1 MARVGIKLQ
10 AWERRQVDFTAFES
24 TVNDG
29 NNIALS
35 QHLKDQLIALE
46 EIEEHFDKANID
58 LHSKIENSYHQLS
71 THIADHQQ
79 HIIVEKQQFHK
90 EQSIIKG
97 TTSLVY
103 TMMILALI

>member
-1 MARVGIKLQ
+1 M
-10 AWERRQVDFTAFES
+10 
-24 TVNDG
+24 
-29 NNIALS
+29 
-35 QHLKDQLIALE
+35 E

-79 HIIVEKQQFHK
+79 HIITEKQQFHK

-97 TTSLVY
+97 TSFTD
-103 TMMILALI
+103 LATAVTKRKFVRDQKIPR